1 MAKEDQTDYLYS
13 AFSDVANGHDI
24 HSVMVALG
32 ALYADIVGSITTD
45 EQHIRD
51 LYQRMATAA
60 VYLAQLNDSDELQAE
75 EDPPQKKKA
84 KKARSKTGDEPGPFG
99 SH

>member
-1 MAKEDQTDYLYS
+1 MAEDETDHLYE
-13 AFSDVANGHDI
+13 AFSDIANGHDV
-24 HSVMVALG
+24 HAVMVALG

-51 LYQRMATAA
+51 LYSRMATAA
-60 VYLAQLNDSDELQAE
+60 IYLAQLHDSDEFQTP

-84 KKARSKTGDEPGPFG
+84 KKARPKTRNERGPFG
-99 SH
+99 PH